1 MLDWTV
7 ETQSIGKFCGFPL
20 IWGGFPRLNGRTDLT
35 QENMESRAEERL
47 ESASFRDPGGS
58 LVAHEGRIFR
68 IINATGAAD
77 LRAFLEAPCRN
88 QLSTEGRVVA
98 TEILT
103 ERDRAQLLETASV
116 QALYASVSGEMV
128 LEHEKIA
135 FPSFPYE
142 WAPEMLYAAA
152 ELTLELAK
160 ALLADNLGLKD
171 ATPYNVLFRG
181 PSPVFID
188 VLSFERRDPG
198 DATWLPYAQFV
209 RTFLLPLLA
218 NKFYGVGLD
227 QIFLSRRDGLEPE
240 EVYRWAS
247 AAQRLRSPFLSLVS
261 LPSWLG
267 KRHNQDDQSVYR
279 KKLQDPERAQFILR
293 ALLKGLSRTLAKLRP
308 ASGKHSVWSDYMT
321 ANNNYT
327 EAHFAAK
334 QKFVQRMVAEVAPK
348 RVLDVGCNTG
358 FFSSL
363 AARAGASV
371 VAIDYDPVVVGD
383 VWRGARDAKLDILPL
398 VVNLTRPSPGSGW
411 RNAECAPFLDRA
423 RGKFDGVLMLAVVH
437 HMLVT
442 ERIPLPEI
450 IRLAAEITTDL
461 AIIEFIGP
469 ADSMFMRLT
478 RGRDELHKDL
488 TPEVFEKT
496 CEPYFE
502 ITSTEHQEG
511 TSRWLYAL
519 RKRR

>member
-1 MLDWTV
+1 
-7 ETQSIGKFCGFPL
+7 
-20 IWGGFPRLNGRTDLT
+20 
-35 QENMESRAEERL
+35 MESRAEERL

-58 LVAHEGRIFR
+58 LIAYEGRIFR
-68 IINATGAAD
+68 IINANGAAD
-77 LRAFLEAPCRN
+77 LRAFLESPSKTR
-88 QLSTEGRVVA
+88 LSNEGAVVA
-98 TEILT
+98 TRILS
-103 ERDRAQLLETASV
+103 EKDRASLLEAPSL
-116 QALYASVSGEMV
+116 QALYDAVGGEMV

-152 ELTLELAK
+152 ELTLDLAK
-160 ALLADNLGLKD
+160 TLLTSNLGLKD

-218 NKFYGVGLD
+218 NKHYGMGLD

-267 KRHNQDDQSVYR
+267 KRHNQDDHSVYR
-279 KKLQDPERAQFILR
+279 KKLQDPEKAQFILR
-293 ALLKGLSRTLAKLRP
+293 ALLKGLSGSLAKLRP
-308 ASGKHSVWSDYMT
+308 VSGKRSVWSDYMT

-327 EAHFAAK
+327 EAHFAVK
-334 QKFVQRMVAEVAPK
+334 KDFVQRVVGEVAPK

-358 FFSSL
+358 FFSSI

-371 VAIDYDPVVVGD
+371 VGIDYDPVVVGD

-423 RGKFDGVLMLAVVH
+423 RGKFDGVLMLAVIH

-450 IRLAAEITTDL
+450 VRLAAEITTDL

-469 ADSMFMRLT
+469 EDSMFRRLT
-478 RGRDELHKDL
+478 RGREELHKDL
-488 TPEVFEKT
+488 TPELFEKT
-496 CEPYFE
+496 CQPYFE
-502 ITSTEHQEG
+502 VASMEHQEG
-511 TSRWLYAL
+511 TARWLYAL